1 MKDVKYEKIISQNT
15 SYSYSDHYEYFQRI
29 HLDQP
34 NPIKSGT
41 FVKSEISSEV
51 VKPKFQFKYYGEIVN
66 ELKIIKPGFLQ
77 LNGDGIKGIMKIF
90 ENITF
95 EDTLEILNENVKGQ
109 VTYLIYPN
117 GKMSIYFENI
127 PKEIDESN
135 LQSLIYYLHRCI
147 DDKQRIYIFE
157 SYNPIN
163 VPVHLIKH
171 RTLVEFEP
179 NTETCYI
186 KDSKE
191 TCLSASKPN
200 MKCYWCS
207 KANKCTNG
215 LDTHIDHWMEND
227 CKPTKSSVYLYALIP
242 LVLCFLIVC
251 VGFVIWF
258 KLSKG

>member
-1 MKDVKYEKIISQNT
+1 MSNATIT
-15 SYSYSDHYEYFQRI
+15 C
-29 HLDQP
+29 LL
-34 NPIKSGT
+34 
-41 FVKSEISSEV
+41 
-51 VKPKFQFKYYGEIVN
+51 IV
-66 ELKIIKPGFLQ
+66 LH
-77 LNGDGIKGIMKIF
+77 
-90 ENITF
+90 
-95 EDTLEILNENVKGQ
+95 ILCNDLVRLVDVKGQ

-127 PKEIDESN
+127 PKEINENN
-135 LQSLIYYLHRCI
+135 LQSWI
-147 DDKQRIYIFE
+147 DYRHHCVSNIKNSDKTLKVSLFE
-157 SYNPIN
+157 SYNRIN

-200 MKCYWCS
+200 MTCYWCS